1 MHYCER
7 CCHSS
12 VLLRSFAFAL
22 LSGLWPSQAAVLG
35 ATGGPAVN
43 IMSEP
48 VVRVSGIVLASLMF
62 QHANSDSDVEGLVL
76 GESRFDEQVTISD
89 SQSDHVHIQE
99 TYNVQK
105 HVACRRLDT
114 LYSGSGEVNEEA
126 LREMLGH
133 DGGRPAP
140 PQDGVIG
147 WYRQRRNSE
156 QQMSFREKVVHDH
169 LRRALANPHMIFM
182 LLTPSGAGPSGSTH
196 RTEYAAFVCRDRRF
210 VNVPVLVNNLGLLEQ
225 QAYWRGAAPCSASG
239 YIITMKKH
247 RSKFFCSSGLLKEVS
262 EVNSMNESLQAE
274 LQKACGCV
282 EESERQLEA
291 LHAEVSSLRRRL
303 EEKQQPQPGE
313 LPPCRAE
320 PRNNGALLSAVR
332 ALLGCSPLFLTQT
345 LTLQA
350 FPVPEEDASPETQ
363 VKEERPPL
371 LEPSDA
377 ASRKRPRETAAR
389 ERKRRRSR

>member
-1 MHYCER
+1 
-7 CCHSS
+7 
-12 VLLRSFAFAL
+12 
-22 LSGLWPSQAAVLG
+22 
-35 ATGGPAVN
+35 
-43 IMSEP
+43 MSEP
-48 VVRVSGIVLASLMF
+48 AVRVSGIVLASLMF

-76 GESRFDEQVTISD
+76 GESRFEEQVTISD
-89 SQSDHVHIQE
+89 SQSDRVHIQE

-114 LYSGSGEVNEEA
+114 LYSGSGEVNMEV
-126 LREMLGH
+126 LQEMLADGGPAGH
-133 DGGRPAP
+133 DGGRLAP

-156 QQMSFREKVVHDH
+156 QQMSFREKVVHEN

-182 LLTPSGAGPSGSTH
+182 LLTPSRAVLTGSTH
-196 RTEYAAFVCRDRRF
+196 RTEYAAFICRDRRF
-210 VNVPVLVNNLGLLEQ
+210 VNIPVLVNNLGLLEQ
-225 QAYWRGAAPCSASG
+225 QGYWRGAAPCSATG

-247 RSKFFCSSGLLKEVS
+247 RSKFFCSSGLLREVS

-274 LQKACGCV
+274 LKKACGCV

-291 LHAEVSSLRRRL
+291 LQTEVSALRRRL
-303 EEKQQPQPGE
+303 EEKQ
-313 LPPCRAE
+313 PPEPVDAAQAE

-332 ALLGCSPLFLTQT
+332 ALLGCSPMFLTQT

-363 VKEERPPL
+363 VKEEQPPL
-371 LEPSDA
+371 PELSDTT
-377 ASRKRPRETAAR
+377 SRKRPRETAAR
-389 ERKRRRSR
+389 ERKRKRSR